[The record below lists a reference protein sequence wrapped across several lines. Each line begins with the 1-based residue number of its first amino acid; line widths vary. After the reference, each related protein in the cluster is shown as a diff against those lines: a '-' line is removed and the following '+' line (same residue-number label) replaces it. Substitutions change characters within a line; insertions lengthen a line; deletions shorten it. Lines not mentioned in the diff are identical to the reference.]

1 MPHEA
6 HCSEFINADLIAA
19 GISPFA
25 PETAAVAA
33 GRIMLSLINERVKRG
48 DSFALETTLS
58 GVGYVRMIHRWRALG
73 YHVKLIFIELP
84 NPEFAIQRV
93 AMRVQQGGHHID
105 DDVVERRFYAGLK
118 NFNEIYKPIVDV
130 WLHFSGEEQMTLVDW
145 SEK

>member
-1 MPHEA
+1 
-6 HCSEFINADLIAA
+6 
-19 GISPFA
+19 
-25 PETAAVAA
+25 
-33 GRIMLSLINERVKRG
+33 MLSLINGRVKRG

-130 WLHFSGEEQMTLVDW
+130 WLHFSGE
-145 SEK
+145 